1 MKSSKHI
8 TTRWGCILFAL
19 LLTIALFPAGA
30 GSAQGDDPVT
40 IISHIK
46 QFENELRS
54 GPRDGSYFGY
64 VKGSIPILISA
75 PHGARHY
82 RTRKNFWKA
91 EDAYTSAIALEL
103 GRLTG
108 AHVLYLRHKAP
119 EDPNNDLHTKY
130 KDFLAG
136 VARGSGIKFIIDL
149 HGAGADRPFKI
160 DIGVLDD
167 RVERSSCPKLHAMI
181 ENAFRNFEEHPF
193 NRRFRAKDPGTVTY
207 FARKT
212 LGIEA
217 AQIEINA
224 QYRIPDCSANE
235 QNLLELV
242 THLQSL
248 IGEINGKVQC
258 SEFRVQS

>member
-1 MKSSKHI
+1 MENTRAIKKSAI
-8 TTRWGCILFAL
+8 AL
-19 LLTIALFPAGA
+19 ILLTVF
-30 GSAQGDDPVT
+30 VT
-40 IISHIK
+40 AFIWTIK
-46 QFENELRS
+46 GHCGESMDTITELRQIE
-54 GPRDGSYFGY
+54 RDNIQVDLASQEYIGY